1 MSEQEDKEQRKRG
14 RLLQLSGIG
23 IQMAGTIFLGAYLGR
38 WLDEKYPS
46 DKKWFTIGLTILAVI
61 LSMYSILKKVNEL
74 NRQDDEDNK

>member
-1 MSEQEDKEQRKRG
+1 MSEQEDKEQRKKG

>member
-1 MSEQEDKEQRKRG
+1 MSEQEDKEQRKKG

-23 IQMAGTIFLGAYLGR
+23 LQMAATIFLGAYLGR

-46 DKKWFTIGLTILAVI
+46 NKKWFTIGLTILAVI

>member
-1 MSEQEDKEQRKRG
+1 
-14 RLLQLSGIG
+14 
-23 IQMAGTIFLGAYLGR
+23 MAGTIFLGAYLGR

>member
-1 MSEQEDKEQRKRG
+1 MSEQEDKEQRKKG

-23 IQMAGTIFLGAYLGR
+23 IQIAGTIFLGAYLGR

>member
-23 IQMAGTIFLGAYLGR
+23 IQMAGTIFLVAFLGR
-38 WLDEKYPS
+38 WIDEKYPS

>member
-74 NRQDDEDNK
+74 NRQDVEDNK